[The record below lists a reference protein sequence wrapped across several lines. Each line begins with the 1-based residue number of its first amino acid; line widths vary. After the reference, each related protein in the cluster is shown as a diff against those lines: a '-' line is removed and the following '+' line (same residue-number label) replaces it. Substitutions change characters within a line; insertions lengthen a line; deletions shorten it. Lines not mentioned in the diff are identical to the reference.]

1 MAARSRPDLQTL
13 VLLRLPIA
21 KDYGTREAAIR
32 DAAVG
37 DPAGNLIRIQ
47 ELPKGHH

>member
-21 KDYGTREAAIR
+21 QDYGTREAAVR
-32 DAAVG
+32 DPV
-37 DPAGNLIRIQ
+37 GNLIRIQ